1 MDNLSVVLCT
11 YNEEKFIGKTLIKLI
26 NNEIINEIIVIDDNS
41 NDSTINIINKIQSNK
56 IKLFVRKNTRGF
68 ASALSYGISMTSQ
81 KYILRFDIDMYSE
94 IDYFLDKFK
103 EHKEKDCIIFSRY
116 VEGGKDMRGSYRKFS
131 SFILNKICTILLSSK
146 IKDYTSCIMFFKKEI
161 LKDVP
166 IKNTLYAN
174 FIIEFNFLLIIKRKY
189 FLELPFIQ
197 KKNTEENSK
206 SAPNL
211 FTFIKNGSLYI
222 LTIMKCLLIKFIN

>member
-81 KYILRFDIDMYSE
+81 KYILRFDVDMHQSV
-94 IDYFLDKFK
+94 DLFMNGFQKF
-103 EHKEKDCIIFSRY
+103 
-116 VEGGKDMRGSYRKFS
+116 
-131 SFILNKICTILLSSK
+131 NKAK
-146 IKDYTSCIMFFKKEI
+146 ME
-161 LKDVP
+161 
-166 IKNTLYAN
+166 
-174 FIIEFNFLLIIKRKY
+174 
-189 FLELPFIQ
+189 
-197 KKNTEENSK
+197 
-206 SAPNL
+206 
-211 FTFIKNGSLYI
+211 
-222 LTIMKCLLIKFIN
+222 LTISI